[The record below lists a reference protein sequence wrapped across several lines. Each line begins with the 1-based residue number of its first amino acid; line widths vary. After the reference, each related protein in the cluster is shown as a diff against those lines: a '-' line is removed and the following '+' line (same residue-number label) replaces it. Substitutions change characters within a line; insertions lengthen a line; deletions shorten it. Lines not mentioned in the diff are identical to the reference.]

1 MNFKIIADSSSDM
14 LSLDGVPFEATP
26 LKIVTEQKEYIDN
39 KSLNVDAMVNDLFNY
54 KGKSSSSCPNTNDW
68 LNAFGD
74 AKYIFCVT
82 ITATL
87 SGSYNAACAA
97 KQIYEEQYDD
107 RKVFVINSLSTG
119 PEMKLII
126 EKIKELILKGETY
139 EDICK
144 KIDLYTKKTGLI
156 FMLESMKNLANNG
169 RVSHISAKAAG
180 LLGIRVVGKASDK
193 GDLQPLDKVRG
204 EQKTI
209 CAILNRMRENGF
221 WGGKVRI
228 AHCQNPRL
236 AQSVKSCLVKE
247 FGKIDIEVYSCRGL
261 CSFYAEKGG
270 VLVGY
275 EKEV

>member
-1 MNFKIIADSSSDM
+1 MKFKIISDSSSDM
-14 LSLDGVPFEATP
+14 LSLDDVPFEVAS
-26 LKIVTEQKEYIDN
+26 LKIVTNTHEYIDN
-39 KSLNVDAMVNDLFNY
+39 KHLNVDAMVNDLFSY
-54 KGKSSSSCPNTNDW
+54 KGKSSTSCPNTNEW
-68 LNAFGD
+68 LTAFGN
-74 AKYIFCVT
+74 AKHIFCIT
-82 ITATL
+82 ITGTL

-97 KQIYEEQYDD
+97 KQIYEEQYPD

-126 EKIKELILKGETY
+126 EKIKELILSSESYET
-139 EDICK
+139 ICK
-144 KIDLYTKKTGLI
+144 QIDLYTSKTGLI

-169 RVSHISAKAAG
+169 RVSLISAKAAG

-209 CAILNRMRENGF
+209 SAIINRMRENGF

-228 AHCQNPRL
+228 AHCQNSQV
-236 AQSVKSCLVKE
+236 AENIKKCLIKE
-247 FGKIDIEVYSCRGL
+247 FGKIDIEIYPCRGL

-270 VLVGY
+270 VLVGF
-275 EKEV
+275 EKQ